1 MSKTKIARRLADR
14 ALLDN
19 HSVHD
24 ADTAAM
30 YLEGLC
36 WLIDAW
42 PEYLRHSDPG
52 GDGHE
57 RVAMFLSWSLGE
69 LAKGLQGVN
78 TRERLWRREAA
89 KYERTVEP
97 AKRRQRADP
106 GLRPAPPR
114 PAELTDKDRR

>member
-1 MSKTKIARRLADR
+1 MSRTTIARQLADR

-19 HSVHD
+19 HGVHD

-30 YLEGLC
+30 YLDGVR

-78 TRERLWRREAA
+78 TRDRLWRREAER
-89 KYERTVEP
+89 YERTVKA
-97 AKRRQRADP
+97 AKRRRRADP
-106 GLRPAPPR
+106 GLDGPR
-114 PAELTDKDRR
+114 PAELSDTNRR